1 MGKLLLIIL
10 APFMGGLDGIAFDEW
25 SYSF

>member
-1 MGKLLLIIL
+1 MGILLLIIL
-10 APFMGGLDGIAFDEW
+10 APFMGGHGRIAFDEW